1 MRDTSPEAL
10 RVQTLAQRRLGG
22 AERFRLACR
31 MSQSLRDMARRRIA
45 SKHTNLDESGLS
57 AELLRELYGFDRRP

>member
-31 MSQSLRDMARRRIA
+31 MSQTLRDMARRRIA
-45 SKHTNLDESGLS
+45 AKHPTLDEAALA
-57 AELLRELYGFDRRP
+57 AELLRELYGFEREP

>member
-31 MSQSLRDMARRRIA
+31 MSQTLRDMARRRIA
-45 SKHTNLDESGLS
+45 SKHPNLDETALA
-57 AELLRELYGFDRRP
+57 AELLRELYGFEREP